1 MPMDKMSYG
10 AGAANTHGKGGTMA
24 AAKKN
29 PNKTV
34 SLNSTPCGPYA
45 HFLSEG
51 EDYSGIELR
60 EAIKE
65 RAHKVKSKARARM
78 KEAAGAEEAEASAKA
93 APAAKEAPAA
103 DAAPKTGADA
113 APDEKPAS

>member
-34 SLNSTPCGPYA
+34 SLNDTPCGPYA
-45 HFLSEG
+45 HFMGEG
-51 EDYSGIELR
+51 EDYSGM
-60 EAIKE
+60 
-65 RAHKVKSKARARM
+65 VG
-78 KEAAGAEEAEASAKA
+78 GAMVNHRGRDYNFK
-93 APAAKEAPAA
+93 
-103 DAAPKTGADA
+103 
-113 APDEKPAS
+113 